1 MNAQAQVRQLLK
13 DWPQLDPVAAIA
25 QIAAMLALT
34 WTQAETLYNA
44 TTGA

>member
-1 MNAQAQVRQLLK
+1 MNAQTQARQLLK

-25 QIAAMLALT
+25 QIAAMLALS

-44 TTGA
+44 ITGA